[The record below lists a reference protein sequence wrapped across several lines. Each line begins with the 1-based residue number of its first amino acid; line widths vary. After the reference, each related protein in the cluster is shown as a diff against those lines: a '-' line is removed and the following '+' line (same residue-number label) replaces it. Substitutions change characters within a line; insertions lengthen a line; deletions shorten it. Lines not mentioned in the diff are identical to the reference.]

1 VGYIPRDVH
10 CVNQTRVVASN
21 RRINKQKDYMKIFL
35 TIICA
40 AALSIA
46 VANAQ
51 TSSSTETTT
60 ATTTTE
66 ATGTIT
72 DVTPGATLVLSTGSG
87 DPVTYKFGKN
97 VTYVNANGKVID
109 VSKLRKNRKV
119 RVHYVK
125 EGNDMIVDK
134 VTIVKD

>member
-1 VGYIPRDVH
+1 
-10 CVNQTRVVASN
+10 
-21 RRINKQKDYMKIFL
+21 MKIFL
-35 TIICA
+35 TTICA

-51 TSSSTETTT
+51 TSSSTGTTT
-60 ATTTTE
+60 STTTTE

-97 VTYVNANGKVID
+97 VSYVNANGKVID